1 MRNLF
6 LLFFLLPIICESQ
19 NYDEKL
25 FNYKN
30 GLPANKVFDLVE
42 DTNKLIWLGTDK
54 GLVRF
59 DGSNFVKIE
68 VKKYANRTIRKL
80 KLYQNK
86 LFIFYQN
93 GGLNELDLI
102 SSTDKLLYKS
112 DVNDVC
118 LRNDSLWVLHSK
130 GILELKLPVKKRI
143 YNLNIYK
150 KNIINYGCLEYF
162 QNKIFISLPKIGICS
177 FNIKKGTLK
186 KHNRTAPGYY
196 ERFLV
201 VKNQLFF
208 VRTKLPQKFNS
219 NKQNFETIQ
228 LQKFINDFNN
238 DYLVYQNNNYFISD
252 YTTFY
257 KQIGNKTI
265 KLYDTKKIELI
276 KLLIHDDN
284 YYFATNKG
292 LLRLPFTNKFI
303 MSIDLDNINNENYV
317 RVRRKIIKS
326 KDSILLFGFPYIYVW
341 KGNQLFKATNS
352 IASNYDAIKYKK
364 GYLVCNDGIGLVYYK
379 HNFKKR
385 RKIAVK
391 SYNYSSE
398 GDFTTIYYDYLAHHI
413 LLGNKK
419 YIYIVSQDFNVQRKF
434 KIPFQNFSV
443 KKILKHT
450 KTSYLVGTDN
460 GLFLLNIN
468 GKTTTINDIKGKVI
482 GDMSLDQK
490 RSILYLG
497 HENGLELLNSKTL
510 KSIKQVKFYE
520 LINPKV
526 SALVI
531 DKKNRVWCSTYSG
544 LVCYDVHKDKTI
556 TLDYTD
562 GLLNSEYNYKSAA
575 TIGTTKLIFGGLDG
589 YDIINTEKFIVK
601 DKKIKGKFTGVSL
614 FSRADT
620 LYFSNTSKIEYNG
633 DEYFSRIYFSPVNNI
648 DISKCKFKYA
658 LNEGQWI
665 SLFEK
670 SSIDLIGLEPH
681 THVLKVE
688 GVDQFGNKI
697 VFPTIEI
704 NVRKPF
710 LQTEEF
716 IYIVFLIIVTLI
728 IFITY
733 KSVQTK
739 KEKLKIYDHIA
750 MDLHDEVGNILTHLI
765 LLVKSRTD
773 INALKKKIIEQLM
786 VANYG
791 LRVYINT
798 TTKKAMSLEAFNDE
812 LVEEL
817 TKITSYHNIQFSSIG
832 RYDVERTIT
841 TTLGRDLKLVIFEII
856 NNAVKHAH
864 PQLIEYKII
873 ASKKVVQITIK
884 DDGCGFDKTLS
895 YKGKGLKNI
904 NKRINDN
911 KGHVE
916 LRSNPNGTTY
926 IITIRK

>member
-1 MRNLF
+1 M
-6 LLFFLLPIICESQ
+6 
-19 NYDEKL
+19 
-25 FNYKN
+25 
-30 GLPANKVFDLVE
+30 PANKVFDLIE
-42 DTNKLIWLGTDK
+42 DANKVIWLGTDK

-68 VKKYANRTIRKL
+68 VKKYANQAIRKL

-93 GGLNELDLI
+93 GGLNEFDLI
-102 SSTDKLLYKS
+102 SSTDKLLYKT

-118 LRNDSLWVLHSK
+118 LRKDSLWILHSK
-130 GILELKLPVKKRI
+130 GILELQLPAKKKV
-143 YNLNIYK
+143 YDLNLDK
-150 KNIINYGCLEYF
+150 QNIINYGCLEYF
-162 QNKIFISLPKIGICS
+162 ENKMFISLPKKGIFS
-177 FNIKKGTLK
+177 FNIRKHSLK
-186 KHNRTAPGYY
+186 KHNRTGSGYY

-228 LQKFINDFNN
+228 LHKFIKDFNN
-238 DYLVYQNNNYFISD
+238 DYFVFQNNNYFISD
-252 YTTFY
+252 YTAFY

-276 KLLIHDDN
+276 KSLIHDNN

-292 LLRLPFTNKFI
+292 LLRLSFANKFI
-303 MSIDLDNINNENYV
+303 KSIDTDNIINENYV

-326 KDSILLFGFPYIYVW
+326 KDSLILFGFPYIYVW
-341 KGNQLFKATNS
+341 KGNQLFKATNT
-352 IASNYDAIKYKK
+352 IASNYDAIKYQK

-385 RKIAVK
+385 KKITVK
-391 SYNYSSE
+391 SYNYGLE
-398 GDFTTIYYDYLAHHI
+398 GDFTTIYFDTLTNQV

-419 YIYIVSQDFNVQRKF
+419 YLYILNQNLDLQQKI
-434 KIPFQNFSV
+434 KIPIQNFSV
-443 KKILKHT
+443 KKILKYS
-450 KTSYLVGTDN
+450 KSSYLVGTDN
-460 GLFLLNIN
+460 GLFLLNNTGSVTDIN
-468 GKTTTINDIKGKVI
+468 NLGGNVI
-482 GDMSLDQK
+482 GDLYVDQN
-490 RSILYLG
+490 RLTIYIG
-497 HENGLELLNSKTL
+497 HENGLELLNYKTF
-510 KSIKQVKFYE
+510 KSIKKVKFFE
-520 LINPKV
+520 LIEPRV
-526 SALVI
+526 SALIV
-531 DKKNRVWCSTYSG
+531 DKANRVWCSTYSG
-544 LVCYDVHKDKTI
+544 IVCYDVNKDKTI

-575 TIGTTKLIFGGLDG
+575 TIDNTKLIFGGLDG

-601 DKKIKGKFTGVSL
+601 EKKIKGKFTGVNL
-614 FSRADT
+614 FSRSDT
-620 LYFSNTSKIEYNG
+620 LYYSNTSKIEYNG
-633 DEYFSRIYFSPVNNI
+633 NEYFSRIYFSPENDI

-681 THVLKVE
+681 KHLLKVE

-697 VFPTIEI
+697 SFPNLEI
-704 NVRKPF
+704 NVTKPF

-716 IYIVFLIIVTLI
+716 IYIVFVIILLLI

-733 KSVQTK
+733 NSIKSK
-739 KEKLKIYDHIA
+739 KEMLKIYDHIA

-765 LLVKSRTD
+765 LLVKSKTD
-773 INALKKKIIEQLM
+773 LNDLKKKIIEQLM

-798 TTKKAMSLEAFNDE
+798 TAKKAISLEAFNDE

-817 TKITSYHNIQFSSIG
+817 TKITSYHNIHFNSSWK
-832 RYDVERTIT
+832 YDVKRTISS
-841 TTLGRDLKLVIFEII
+841 TLGRDLKLVVFEII
-856 NNAVKHAH
+856 NNAVKHAQ
-864 PQLIEYKII
+864 PQHIEYKII
-873 ASKKVVQITIK
+873 ASKTTVQITIQ
-884 DDGCGFDKTLS
+884 DDGCGFDNTLS

-904 NKRINDN
+904 QKRIAEN

-916 LRSNPNGTTY
+916 TQSNSNGTRY